1 MPFPPQ
7 RPQPTPPM
15 TAQAAGGM
23 PMGGPPGM
31 GAGVGPSP
39 EDINALLAELQRMGV
54 QIQPGPNGT
63 VVLSGIPA
71 EALGG
76 GAPPAPGVGGGG
88 SPGLV

>member
-1 MPFPPQ
+1 MPMPP
-7 RPQPTPPM
+7 PTVTPPM
-15 TAQAAGGM
+15 TAEAAGGM

-39 EDINALLAELQRMGV
+39 EDINAILAELQAMGV
-54 QIQPGPNGT
+54 QMQPGPNGT
-63 VVLSGIPA
+63 LILSGIPA
-71 EALGG
+71 EALGMGG